1 MQAVADFIDYL
12 RNNDYLK
19 DTVVEVMGDHLKATS
34 EGGFYKT
41 EPDSQADRTIIFRVW
56 SPTPVTFNRDH
67 ADQLSV
73 LPTTLGLLGL
83 APPNGRAGLGVS
95 LIGHPDLG
103 DTALAMPADE
113 YTSLMEA
120 PSSDIYRQFW
130 QRP

>member
-1 MQAVADFIDYL
+1 MATAIKCSMQAVADFIDYL

-83 APPNGRAGLGVS
+83 AHRTDGPGSASPSSAQS
-95 LIGHPDLG
+95 HLG

-113 YTSLMEA
+113 YTSL
-120 PSSDIYRQFW
+120 
-130 QRP
+130 